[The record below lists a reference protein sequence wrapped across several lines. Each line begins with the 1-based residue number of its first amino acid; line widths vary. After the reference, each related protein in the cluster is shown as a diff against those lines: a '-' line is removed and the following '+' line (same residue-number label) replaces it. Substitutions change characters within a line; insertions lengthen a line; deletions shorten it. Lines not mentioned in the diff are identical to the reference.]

1 MMSKRD
7 DSLDQRLAALLLERE
22 VENFLVREAALLD
35 EWRLDDWLAL
45 FTEDARYMVP
55 ATDLPTA
62 DPKETLAIIND
73 DMARLRTAETFLVLA
88 FERLKSRHAH
98 REFPWSRTRRFITNM
113 RIKEIVGE
121 EILVNASFL
130 VYRIRSGQVDPLI
143 GSYVYTLRRV
153 DGALKIATRKA
164 VLDLEALRP
173 HGTVSIIL

>member
-1 MMSKRD
+1 MTAGRD

-73 DMARLRTAETFLVLA
+73 DMARLRGRV
-88 FERLKSRHAH
+88 ERLKSRHAH
-98 REFPWSRTRRFITNM
+98 REFPWSRTRRFITNV

-153 DGALKIATRKA
+153 DGALKIAICKA

>member
-73 DMARLRTAETFLVLA
+73 DMARLRGRV
-88 FERLKSRHAH
+88 ERLKSRHAH
-98 REFPWSRTRRFITNM
+98 REFPWSRTRRFITNV

-143 GSYVYTLRRV
+143 GSYVYTFRRV

>member
-1 MMSKRD
+1 MTAGRD
-7 DSLDQRLAALLLERE
+7 DSLDQRLAAHLLERE

-73 DMARLRTAETFLVLA
+73 DMARLRGRV
-88 FERLKSRHAH
+88 ERLKSRHAH
-98 REFPWSRTRRFITNM
+98 REFPWSRTRRFITNV

>member
-73 DMARLRTAETFLVLA
+73 DMARLRGRV
-88 FERLKSRHAH
+88 ERLKSRHAH
-98 REFPWSRTRRFITNM
+98 REFPWSRTRRFITNV